1 MEKTEFNFQE
11 SFGYHF
17 ISVTVIIKRLMESRL
32 KPYNLTHLQFS
43 ILMNLY
49 KNNITTQ
56 KEILKYIY
64 GDEASITRLIDRLE
78 LKGYIKR
85 VKCTK
90 DKRKKNIILTQEG
103 ISLTKEV
110 IECAKE
116 VNKELVKGL
125 EKEESEQFL
134 KLLQKVHSSL
144 DD

>member
-78 LKGYIKR
+78 LKGYLKR

-125 EKEESEQFL
+125 EKEEAEQFL